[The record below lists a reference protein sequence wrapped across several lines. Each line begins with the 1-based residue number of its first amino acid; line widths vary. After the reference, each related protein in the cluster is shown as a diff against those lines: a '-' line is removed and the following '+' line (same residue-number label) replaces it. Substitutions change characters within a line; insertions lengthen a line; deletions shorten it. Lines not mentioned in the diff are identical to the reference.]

1 MSPTSAPD
9 LDITVSWEDDDP
21 SASGARRL
29 GSRAPT
35 RFSVFVK
42 QGAERYRARAA
53 ELSTTGVVLDL
64 RHTEGL
70 DVERLQQLELAVPGA
85 RRPIHVVARPVRKI
99 GRLLAYEFLTIR
111 EVDRLTLAEH
121 LDRLERGL

>member
-1 MSPTSAPD
+1 MSDTSAAD
-9 LDITVSWEDDDP
+9 HDIPVSWEDP
-21 SASGARRL
+21 SLSRSRRL

-42 QGAERYRARAA
+42 QGRERYRARSA

-70 DVERLQQLELAVPGA
+70 DVERLQQLELAVPGSV
-85 RRPIHVVARPVRKI
+85 RPIHVVARPVRKI
-99 GRLLAYEFLTIR
+99 GKLLAYEFLTIR

-121 LDRLERGL
+121 LDRVRRGL

>member
-1 MSPTSAPD
+1 MSDPSAD
-9 LDITVSWEDDDP
+9 LDILVNWEDP
-21 SASGARRL
+21 ALSGSRRL

-42 QGAERYRARAA
+42 QGAERFRARTA
-53 ELSTTGVVLDL
+53 ELSTTGIVLDL
-64 RHTEGL
+64 RHTDGL

-85 RRPIHVVARPVRKI
+85 TRPIHVVARPVRKI
-99 GRLLAYEFLTIR
+99 GRLLAYEFVSIK